1 MQHLI
6 ETQVQYGFLF
16 LNKNKTSENLR
27 KTPNQNQRTFK
38 VRLEEYRLKLYER
51 KYVIFFVHV
60 LWASHNI
67 DISAGS

>member
-16 LNKNKTSENLR
+16 LNKNETSENLR

-60 LWASHNI
+60 LWSSHNI